1 MFTVSFDNV
10 NIVAWFK
17 KKKKQMHEFY
27 DFTGLLLHDE

>member
-17 KKKKQMHEFY
+17 KKKQMHEFS